1 MITDFYFSQSAATL
15 NFIIM
20 GEPGT
25 EGYCNISIPKTLM
38 KGEPWTVKLNG
49 TEWSYELTENKTHSF
64 LYFTL
69 TLASIYEVTI
79 KGTWVIPES
88 PSTIILLG
96 FLALATIPL
105 VLIRKKRYR

>member
-1 MITDFYFSQSAATL
+1 MAWWETDYYIDIVSNLVITDFYFSQSAATL

-38 KGEPWTVKLNG
+38 RGEPWTVKLNG

-64 LYFTL
+64 LYFHLNTCKHL
-69 TLASIYEVTI
+69 
-79 KGTWVIPES
+79 
-88 PSTIILLG
+88 
-96 FLALATIPL
+96 
-105 VLIRKKRYR
+105 